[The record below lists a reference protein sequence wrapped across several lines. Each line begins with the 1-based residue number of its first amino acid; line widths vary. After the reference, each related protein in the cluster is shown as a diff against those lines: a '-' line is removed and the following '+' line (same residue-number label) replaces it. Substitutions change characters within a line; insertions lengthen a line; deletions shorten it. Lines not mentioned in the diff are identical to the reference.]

1 MSGQKRLNK
10 AVKNNRVVAM
20 PSKKRKDY
28 AYDENG
34 QVVRDPKTNEPIVK
48 EVQLYKIKKMR

>member
-1 MSGQKRLNK
+1 MSGQKKLNR
-10 AVKNNRVVAM
+10 AIRNNRVVAM

-34 QVVRDPKTNEPIVK
+34 QILRDPKTGEPIIK
-48 EVQLYKIKKMR
+48 EVQLYKIKKLK

>member
-34 QVVRDPKTNEPIVK
+34 QVMRDPKTNEPIVK
-48 EVQLYKIKKMR
+48 EVQLYKIKKLR